1 MGVEPPREEAMRI
14 VIGNLPAD
22 VDEEGI
28 REALSVFAPVET
40 ISLVHES
47 GAPTAVIELDTTRPH
62 AEQLAQRIRGR
73 LFQGQALTAW
83 IPTMS
88 W

>member
-1 MGVEPPREEAMRI
+1 MRI

-28 REALSVFAPVET
+28 REALSAFAPVEA
-40 ISLVHES
+40 ISLVHDS
-47 GAPTAVIELDTTRPH
+47 GAPTALIELETTRAH

-73 LFQGQALTAW
+73 VYHGQPLNAW
-83 IPTMS
+83 VPTMD

>member
-1 MGVEPPREEAMRI
+1 MRI
-14 VIGNLPAD
+14 VIGNLPDD

-28 REALSVFAPVET
+28 REALSPFAPVEA
-40 ISLVHES
+40 ISLVHDS
-47 GAPTAVIELDTTRPH
+47 GAPTAVIELQTTHAH

-73 LFQGQALTAW
+73 LFKGKPLNAW
-83 IPTMS
+83 VPTMD